1 MRRASTFLAT
11 YSIRADTTRA
21 STGFVDPTDANT
33 LRASTFLTAHST
45 DAVLVAFA
53 PIEALA
59 LALTGPP
66 AWLLVVDEAPTLEH
80 VRRIAG
86 ARGVVV
92 CTATPAQLARID
104 PRALPAFDLVVHTA
118 DRAPPVAAHITSVV
132 APTPAPPERPWHTAP
147 APADAGWR
155 PIGQGGD
162 YLTYRRGDE
171 VLRVAR
177 HPTLL
182 HALRREQ
189 TLLAWLAPQLPF
201 AVPKI
206 LAIDGGDTHL
216 FARTSLLTGR
226 PLTQPTIP
234 NDLADDLAAF
244 LAALHAAP
252 LAAAPPTVTALRRL
266 DTTPTRAWARLRA
279 RIARYLLHRGHDRLA
294 ALLADLPPRTLA
306 ALERWLATPPADG
319 PTALVYVHGDL
330 VTNFLVEDGR
340 LSGVL
345 DWGDSTVGDPARD
358 LGSLAALGGAA
369 TLERL
374 LARLPADRRRVEHY
388 WRLELVDIVCDLA
401 SVGRPLAPWL
411 PRLQEAFDA

>member
-1 MRRASTFLAT
+1 MLVD
-11 YSIRADTTRA
+11 ADA
-21 STGFVDPTDANT
+21 AN
-33 LRASTFLTAHST
+33 LRASAFLAEHADA
-45 DAVLVAFA
+45 DAVLAAFA

-59 LALTGPP
+59 LALAGPP
-66 AWLLVVDEAPTLEH
+66 AWLLVLDDAPNLEH
-80 VRRIAG
+80 VRRVAG
-86 ARGVVV
+86 ARGVVL
-92 CTATPAQLARID
+92 CTVTPDQLARLD
-104 PRALPAFDLVVHTA
+104 PRTLPAFDLVVHAA
-118 DRAPPVAAHITSVV
+118 DRVPPVPPRLRACAV
-132 APTPAPPERPWHTAP
+132 APTPAAPARPWHT

-155 PIGQGGD
+155 PIGEGGD
-162 YLTYRRGDE
+162 YLCYRRDDE

-201 AVPKI
+201 AVPKV
-206 LAIDGGDTHL
+206 LAIDVGDTHL

-226 PLTQPTIP
+226 PLTQPTLS
-234 NDLADDLAAF
+234 NELADDLAAF

-266 DTTPTRAWARLRA
+266 DITPTRAWARLRA

-306 ALERWLATPPADG
+306 ALERWLATPPVDG
-319 PTALVYVHGDL
+319 PVALAYVHGDL
-330 VTNFLVEDGR
+330 VTNFLVDDGR

-369 TLERL
+369 TLDRL
-374 LARLPADRRRVEHY
+374 LARLPADRRRVAHY
-388 WRLELVDIVCDLA
+388 WRLELVDIACDLA
-401 SVGRPLAPWL
+401 SVGRPLAPLL